1 MESFIEREFRFQ
13 SHVAKEVGV
22 NGAIMLTHFK
32 GWIMYNMDHNNNFKD
47 GEYWTYSSKKGLTNT
62 FPFWSERQIRTIL
75 DKLIEGGYI
84 KTGNYNKVGYDRTLW
99 YTLTTKGWALF
110 STTYMPEW
118 TVNIGQKSPMEK
130 TEKSNQLDINDQPIP
145 IININNNN
153 NNIYTD
159 KKKTIK
165 EPRHKY
171 GEFKNVLLSDKDLE
185 KLKAEYGEEL
195 VEKYIKKMDEW
206 IELNGRR
213 YKNYYLALRQWMNKE
228 VSKKQEKVEKQE
240 GDTKYD
246 EEYFTKLMEETL
258 RGGNKF

>member
-1 MESFIEREFRFQ
+1 MNRDFRGIWIP
-13 SHVAKEVGV
+13 KE
-22 NGAIMLTHFK
+22 IWLS
-32 GWIMYNMDHNNNFKD
+32 KD
-47 GEYWTYSSKKGLTNT
+47 LSTNEKILLAEIDSLGGSSDGCFASNQYFADFFDLSKDRISRLVSGLKN
-62 FPFWSERQIRTIL
+62 
-75 DKLIEGGYI
+75 KGYI
-84 KTGNYNKVGYDRTLW
+84 TVELIYKEGTCEVDKRIIKLNPYSYFYQGVQNHQGGIGENTKDITNNY
-99 YTLTTKGWALF
+99 
-110 STTYMPEW
+110 
-118 TVNIGQKSPMEK
+118 
-130 TEKSNQLDINDQPIP
+130 
-145 IININNNN
+145 NINNNN
-153 NNIYTD
+153 KTS
-159 KKKTIK
+159 KKKTTK
-165 EPRHKY
+165 EVRHKY

-258 RGGNKF
+258 RGGNKFQGD

>member
-1 MESFIEREFRFQ
+1 MNRDFRGIWIP
-13 SHVAKEVGV
+13 KE
-22 NGAIMLTHFK
+22 IWLS
-32 GWIMYNMDHNNNFKD
+32 KD
-47 GEYWTYSSKKGLTNT
+47 LSTNEKILLAEIDSLGGSSDGCFASNQYFADFFDLSKDRISRLVSGLKN
-62 FPFWSERQIRTIL
+62 
-75 DKLIEGGYI
+75 KGYI
-84 KTGNYNKVGYDRTLW
+84 TVELSYKEGSYEVDKRIIKANPSSYFCLGGSTHLGGIGENNDYITNNY
-99 YTLTTKGWALF
+99 
-110 STTYMPEW
+110 
-118 TVNIGQKSPMEK
+118 
-130 TEKSNQLDINDQPIP
+130 
-145 IININNNN
+145 NINNNN
-153 NNIYTD
+153 KTS
-159 KKKTIK
+159 KKKTTK
-165 EPRHKY
+165 EVRHKY

>member
-1 MESFIEREFRFQ
+1 MNRDFRGIWIP
-13 SHVAKEVGV
+13 KE
-22 NGAIMLTHFK
+22 IWLS
-32 GWIMYNMDHNNNFKD
+32 KD
-47 GEYWTYSSKKGLTNT
+47 LSTNEKILLAEIDSLGGSSDGCFASNQYFADFFDLSKDRISRLVSGLKN
-62 FPFWSERQIRTIL
+62 
-75 DKLIEGGYI
+75 KGYI
-84 KTGNYNKVGYDRTLW
+84 TVELIYKEGTCEVDKRIIKLNPYSYFYQGVQNHQGGIGENTKDITNNY
-99 YTLTTKGWALF
+99 
-110 STTYMPEW
+110 
-118 TVNIGQKSPMEK
+118 
-130 TEKSNQLDINDQPIP
+130 
-145 IININNNN
+145 NINNNN
-153 NNIYTD
+153 KAS
-159 KKKTIK
+159 KKKTTK

-246 EEYFTKLMEETL
+246 EEYFTKLMEQTL
-258 RGGNKF
+258 KGEKL

>member
-1 MESFIEREFRFQ
+1 MNRDFRGIWIP
-13 SHVAKEVGV
+13 KE
-22 NGAIMLTHFK
+22 IWLS
-32 GWIMYNMDHNNNFKD
+32 KD
-47 GEYWTYSSKKGLTNT
+47 LSTNEKILLAEIDSLGGSSDGCFASNQYFADFFDLSKDRISRLVSGLKN
-62 FPFWSERQIRTIL
+62 
-75 DKLIEGGYI
+75 KGYI
-84 KTGNYNKVGYDRTLW
+84 TVELIYKEGTCEVDKRIIKLNPYSYFYQGVQNHQGGIGENTKDITNNY
-99 YTLTTKGWALF
+99 
-110 STTYMPEW
+110 
-118 TVNIGQKSPMEK
+118 
-130 TEKSNQLDINDQPIP
+130 
-145 IININNNN
+145 NINNNN
-153 NNIYTD
+153 KTS
-159 KKKTIK
+159 KKKTTK
-165 EPRHKY
+165 EVRHKY

-258 RGGNKF
+258 RGGSKFQGE

>member
-1 MESFIEREFRFQ
+1 MNRDFR
-13 SHVAKEVGV
+13 G
-22 NGAIMLTHFK
+22 I
-32 GWIMYNMDHNNNFKD
+32 WIPRHI
-47 GEYWTYSSKKGLTNT
+47 W
-62 FPFWSERQIRTIL
+62 L
-75 DKLIEGGYI
+75 DKNLKPIEKILLAEIESLGGLHDGCFASNQYFADFLDLSKDRTSKLISGLKNKGYITVELSYKEGSYEVDKRIIKANPSSYFCLGGSTHLEGGGENNDYI
-84 KTGNYNKVGYDRTLW
+84 TNNY
-99 YTLTTKGWALF
+99 
-110 STTYMPEW
+110 
-118 TVNIGQKSPMEK
+118 
-130 TEKSNQLDINDQPIP
+130 
-145 IININNNN
+145 NINNNN
-153 NNIYTD
+153 NKTS
-159 KKKTIK
+159 KKKTTK
-165 EPRHKY
+165 EVRHKY

-185 KLKAEYGEEL
+185 KLKAEYSEEL

>member
-1 MESFIEREFRFQ
+1 MNRDFRGIWIP
-13 SHVAKEVGV
+13 KE
-22 NGAIMLTHFK
+22 IWLS
-32 GWIMYNMDHNNNFKD
+32 KD
-47 GEYWTYSSKKGLTNT
+47 LSTNEKILLAEIDSLGGSSDGCFASNQYFADFFDLSKDRISRLVSGLKN
-62 FPFWSERQIRTIL
+62 
-75 DKLIEGGYI
+75 KGYI
-84 KTGNYNKVGYDRTLW
+84 TVELIYKEGTCEVDKRIIKLNPYSYFYQGVQNHQGGIGENTKDITNNY
-99 YTLTTKGWALF
+99 
-110 STTYMPEW
+110 
-118 TVNIGQKSPMEK
+118 
-130 TEKSNQLDINDQPIP
+130 
-145 IININNNN
+145 NINNNN
-153 NNIYTD
+153 KAS
-159 KKKTIK
+159 KKKTTK
-165 EPRHKY
+165 EVRHKY

-240 GDTKYD
+240 RDTKYD

>member
-1 MESFIEREFRFQ
+1 MNRDFRGIWIP
-13 SHVAKEVGV
+13 KE
-22 NGAIMLTHFK
+22 IWLS
-32 GWIMYNMDHNNNFKD
+32 KD
-47 GEYWTYSSKKGLTNT
+47 LSTNEKILLAEIDSLGGSSDGCFASNQYFADFFDLSKDRISRLVSGLKN
-62 FPFWSERQIRTIL
+62 
-75 DKLIEGGYI
+75 KGYI
-84 KTGNYNKVGYDRTLW
+84 TVELIYKEGTCEVDKRIIKLNPYSYFYQGVQNHQGGIGENTKDITNNY
-99 YTLTTKGWALF
+99 
-110 STTYMPEW
+110 
-118 TVNIGQKSPMEK
+118 
-130 TEKSNQLDINDQPIP
+130 
-145 IININNNN
+145 NINNNN
-153 NNIYTD
+153 KTS
-159 KKKTIK
+159 KKKTTK

-240 GDTKYD
+240 GNTKYD